1 MNWDTIRDEVVTLL
15 QDLIRFD
22 TTNPPGNE
30 TPCIEYIATILR
42 REGSRRSYSNLRRGG
57 GAWWRG

>member
-1 MNWDTIRDEVVTLL
+1 MNWDTIRDEVVTML

-42 REGSRRSYSNLRRGG
+42 REGFAPVVLESRRGG